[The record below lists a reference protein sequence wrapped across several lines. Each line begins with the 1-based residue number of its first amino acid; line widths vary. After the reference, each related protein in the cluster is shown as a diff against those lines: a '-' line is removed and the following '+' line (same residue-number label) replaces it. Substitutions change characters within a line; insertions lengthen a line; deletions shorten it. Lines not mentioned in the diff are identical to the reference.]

1 MSKIKILNEQSKP
14 TTPTDARNK
23 GWKLSKETAK
33 SIGGCDDNGLE
44 QIVINNRSYYKC
56 KEGSQPNTVDNNTQ
70 TPPPPAPTQPAVEE
84 PAKDSLKY
92 FNDFTFYDQDEKE
105 IKFSDDDK
113 KEVMLLQPKFK
124 NIGNIK
130 YDDDDAFVR
139 AAIFYKQD
147 KKNVMIY
154 YVDFLTTPDI
164 RLVADNY
171 KRIGLGLSILLEQ
184 SFKSRMYVRN
194 IGNGNFTLTS
204 ERQPKTGTGKVE
216 RVSSQPTQ
224 TDSTQNSPQTR
235 PEQSMGVAP
244 KPEVI
249 VKVAETQGTIPVM
262 KTLNDEQK
270 AVVQR
275 YANEGYE
282 TSKPADADM
291 SMYDT
296 IDLKGAESA
305 FETFPTFKM
314 YKIKRLNDAG
324 LNNIASRLTSQNIT
338 EELCKQ
344 NIKLY
349 HDGAMDRK
357 TMSDGARKAFAEFII
372 ACRAQY
378 RDGWGTKDAGF
389 MNGKLVKSKTN
400 VYLNDIESKFV
411 SAEYCKY
418 KINFAE
424 KAVGCGANLLDIE

>member
-1 MSKIKILNEQSKP
+1 MKKVKILNEQSKP
-14 TTPTDARNK
+14 TTPTQASEQ
-23 GWKLSKETAK
+23 GWKLSKEKAKTA
-33 SIGGCDDNGLE
+33 GGCNDSGLE

-105 IKFSDDDK
+105 IKFSDDEK

-124 NIGNIK
+124 NIGNKK

-147 KKNVMIY
+147 KKNVMVY

-164 RLVADNY
+164 QLFADNY
-171 KRIGLGLSILLEQ
+171 KRIGLGLSVLLEQ

-216 RVSSQPTQ
+216 RASSQPTQ
-224 TDSTQNSPQTR
+224 AGSTQNSPQTR
-235 PEQSMGVAP
+235 PEQAMGVAP

-249 VKVAETQGTIPVM
+249 VKVAETQGTVPVM

-270 AVVQR
+270 RVVQR

-282 TSKPADADM
+282 TSKPADADL

-296 IDLKGAESA
+296 IDLKSTESA
-305 FETFPTFKM
+305 FESFPTFVM
-314 YKIKRLNDAG
+314 YKIKRLTEDG
-324 LNNIASRLTSQNIT
+324 LNSIASGLTTQDVT

-344 NIKLY
+344 NIKVY

-400 VYLNDIESKFV
+400 VYLNDIENKFV

>member
-1 MSKIKILNEQSKP
+1 MKGLSLVLTEQLKPKQGAQPVEGQGSK
-14 TTPTDARNK
+14 
-23 GWKLSKETAK
+23 
-33 SIGGCDDNGLE
+33 
-44 QIVINNRSYYKC
+44 
-56 KEGSQPNTVDNNTQ
+56 
-70 TPPPPAPTQPAVEE
+70 TQPTPQPQPTPEPQLTPEPTVQQTQPVVAE

-105 IKFSDDDK
+105 IKFSDDEK
-113 KEVMLLQPKFK
+113 KEVMSLLPKFK
-124 NIGNIK
+124 NIGGKK

-139 AAIFYKQD
+139 AAIFYKQNE
-147 KKNVMIY
+147 KNVMVY

-164 RLVADNY
+164 KLVADNY
-171 KRIGLGLSILLEQ
+171 KRIGFGLSVLLEQ

-194 IGNGNFTLTS
+194 IGSGNFALTG
-204 ERQPKTGTGKVE
+204 ERQPKTGSGKVE
-216 RVSSQPTQ
+216 RIASQPTQ
-224 TDSTQNSPQTR
+224 TGSTQAR
-235 PEQSMGVAP
+235 PEQAMGVTP

-249 VKVAETQGTIPVM
+249 VKVAETQGTVPVM

-291 SMYDT
+291 SMYET
-296 IDLKGAESA
+296 IDLKGKESA
-305 FETFPTFKM
+305 FESFPTFKM
-314 YKIKRLNDAG
+314 YKIKRLTSTG
-324 LNNIASRLTSQNIT
+324 LESIASGLTSQNIT

-344 NIKLY
+344 NIKVY

-400 VYLNDIESKFV
+400 VYLNDIENKFV
-411 SAEYCKY
+411 NTEYCKY

>member
-1 MSKIKILNEQSKP
+1 MKSL
-14 TTPTDARNK
+14 
-23 GWKLSKETAK
+23 KL
-33 SIGGCDDNGLE
+33 ILE
-44 QIVINNRSYYKC
+44 QNEWEEISMSQYLKRKNDTNYEVK
-56 KEGSQPNTVDNNTQ
+56 KEGGKYYSKLKGD
-70 TPPPPAPTQPAVEE
+70 TPPESPDSSNNSVPQQPQSTVNAPSE
-84 PAKDSLKY
+84 PEKDSLRY

-105 IKFSDDDK
+105 IKFSDDEK
-113 KEVMLLQPKFK
+113 KEVMSLLPKFK
-124 NIGNIK
+124 NIGGKK

-139 AAIFYKQD
+139 AAIFYKQNE
-147 KKNVMIY
+147 KNVMVY

-164 RLVADNY
+164 KLVADNY
-171 KRIGLGLSILLEQ
+171 KRIGLGLSVLLEQ
-184 SFKSRMYVRN
+184 SFKSRMYIRN
-194 IGNGNFTLTS
+194 IGSGNFALTS
-204 ERQPKTGTGKVE
+204 ERQPKMGSGKVE
-216 RVSSQPTQ
+216 RVASQPTQ
-224 TDSTQNSPQTR
+224 TGSTQER
-235 PEQSMGVAP
+235 PEQAMGVTP
-244 KPEVI
+244 KPEAV
-249 VKVAETQGTIPVM
+249 VKVAETQGTVPVM

-270 AVVQR
+270 GVVQR

-291 SMYDT
+291 SMYET
-296 IDLKGAESA
+296 IDLKGKESA
-305 FETFPTFKM
+305 FDTFPTFKM
-314 YKIKRLNDAG
+314 YKIKRLTSSD
-324 LNNIASRLTSQNIT
+324 LENIASGLTSQDIT
-338 EELCKQ
+338 EGLCKQ

-400 VYLNDIESKFV
+400 VYLNDIENKFV
-411 SAEYCKY
+411 NTEYCKY

>member
-1 MSKIKILNEQSKP
+1 
-14 TTPTDARNK
+14 
-23 GWKLSKETAK
+23 
-33 SIGGCDDNGLE
+33 
-44 QIVINNRSYYKC
+44 
-56 KEGSQPNTVDNNTQ
+56 
-70 TPPPPAPTQPAVEE
+70 
-84 PAKDSLKY
+84 
-92 FNDFTFYDQDEKE
+92 
-105 IKFSDDDK
+105 
-113 KEVMLLQPKFK
+113 
-124 NIGNIK
+124 
-130 YDDDDAFVR
+130 
-139 AAIFYKQD
+139 
-147 KKNVMIY
+147 MIY

-164 RLVADNY
+164 QLVPDNY
-171 KRIGLGLSILLEQ
+171 KRIGLGLSVLLEQ
-184 SFKSRMYVRN
+184 SFKSRMYVKN
-194 IGNGNFTLTS
+194 IGNGNFALTS

>member
-1 MSKIKILNEQSKP
+1 MNKSLKVLLEQTPKKKP
-14 TTPTDARNK
+14 TAQPSEPAQQNTPT
-23 GWKLSKETAK
+23 
-33 SIGGCDDNGLE
+33 
-44 QIVINNRSYYKC
+44 
-56 KEGSQPNTVDNNTQ
+56 NNTQ
-70 TPPPPAPTQPAVEE
+70 TPPPPAPAQPVVTE
-84 PAKDSLKY
+84 PEKDSLKY

-105 IKFSDDDK
+105 IKFSDDEK
-113 KEVMLLQPKFK
+113 KEVMSLLPKFK
-124 NIGNIK
+124 NIGGKK

-139 AAIFYKQD
+139 AAIFYKQNE
-147 KKNVMIY
+147 KNVMVY

-164 RLVADNY
+164 KLVADNY
-171 KRIGLGLSILLEQ
+171 KRIGLGLSVLLEQ
-184 SFKSRMYVRN
+184 SFKSRMYIRN
-194 IGNGNFTLTS
+194 IGSGNFALTS
-204 ERQPKTGTGKVE
+204 ERQPKMGSGKVE
-216 RVSSQPTQ
+216 RVASQPTQ
-224 TDSTQNSPQTR
+224 TGSTQER
-235 PEQSMGVAP
+235 PEQAMGVTP
-244 KPEVI
+244 KPEAV
-249 VKVAETQGTIPVM
+249 VKVAETQGTVPVM

-270 AVVQR
+270 GVVQR

-291 SMYDT
+291 SMYET
-296 IDLKGAESA
+296 IDLKGKESA
-305 FETFPTFKM
+305 FDTFPTFKM
-314 YKIKRLNDAG
+314 YKIKRLTSSG
-324 LNNIASRLTSQNIT
+324 LENIASGLTSQDIT
-338 EELCKQ
+338 EDLCKQ

>member
-1 MSKIKILNEQSKP
+1 MNKSLKVLLEQPKKKP
-14 TTPTDARNK
+14 TAQPSEPVQQNTPTD
-23 GWKLSKETAK
+23 
-33 SIGGCDDNGLE
+33 
-44 QIVINNRSYYKC
+44 
-56 KEGSQPNTVDNNTQ
+56 NTQ
-70 TPPPPAPTQPAVEE
+70 TPPPPAPAQPAVEE

-105 IKFSDDDK
+105 IKFSDDEK
-113 KEVMLLQPKFK
+113 KEVMTLLPKFK
-124 NIGNIK
+124 NIGGKK

-139 AAIFYKQD
+139 AAIFFKQD

-164 RLVADNY
+164 KLVADNH

-204 ERQPKTGTGKVE
+204 ERQPKMGSGKVE

-224 TDSTQNSPQTR
+224 TGSTQNATQTR
-235 PEQSMGVAP
+235 PEQAMGVTP
-244 KPEVI
+244 KPEAV
-249 VKVAETQGTIPVM
+249 VKVAETQGTVPVM

-291 SMYDT
+291 SMYEV
-296 IDLKGAESA
+296 IDLKGKESA
-305 FETFPTFKM
+305 FESFPTFKM
-314 YKIKRLNDAG
+314 YKIKRLTEAG
-324 LNNIASRLTSQNIT
+324 LENIASGLTSQNIT

-400 VYLNDIESKFV
+400 VYLNDIENKFV
-411 SAEYCKY
+411 NTEYCKY

>member
-1 MSKIKILNEQSKP
+1 MKKVKILNEQSKP
-14 TTPTDARNK
+14 TTPTQASEQ
-23 GWKLSKETAK
+23 GWKLSKEKAKTA
-33 SIGGCDDNGLE
+33 GGCNDSGLE

-70 TPPPPAPTQPAVEE
+70 TPPPPAPTQPVVTE

-105 IKFSDDDK
+105 IKFSDDEK
-113 KEVMLLQPKFK
+113 KEVMTLLPKFK
-124 NIGNIK
+124 NIGGKK

-139 AAIFYKQD
+139 AAIFFKQD

-164 RLVADNY
+164 QLVPDNY
-171 KRIGLGLSILLEQ
+171 KRIGLGLSVLLEQ
-184 SFKSRMYVRN
+184 SFKSRMYVKN
-194 IGNGNFTLTS
+194 IGNGNFALTG
-204 ERQPKTGTGKVE
+204 ERQPKTGSGKVE
-216 RVSSQPTQ
+216 RIASQPTQ
-224 TDSTQNSPQTR
+224 TGSTQNATQTR

-249 VKVAETQGTIPVM
+249 VKVAETQGTVPVM

-270 AVVQR
+270 RVVQR

-282 TSKPADADM
+282 TSKPADADL

-296 IDLKGAESA
+296 IDLKSTESA
-305 FETFPTFKM
+305 FESFPTFVM
-314 YKIKRLNDAG
+314 YKIKRLTEDG
-324 LNNIASRLTSQNIT
+324 LNSIASGLTTQDVT

-344 NIKLY
+344 NIKVY

>member
-1 MSKIKILNEQSKP
+1 MNKSLKVLLEQPKKKP
-14 TTPTDARNK
+14 TAQPSEPVQQNTPT
-23 GWKLSKETAK
+23 
-33 SIGGCDDNGLE
+33 
-44 QIVINNRSYYKC
+44 
-56 KEGSQPNTVDNNTQ
+56 NNTQ
-70 TPPPPAPTQPAVEE
+70 TPTTGPTTPAQPAVEE

-105 IKFSDDDK
+105 IKFSDDEK
-113 KEVMLLQPKFK
+113 KEVMTLLPKFK
-124 NIGNIK
+124 NIGGKK

-139 AAIFYKQD
+139 AAIFFKQD
-147 KKNVMIY
+147 NKNVMVY

-164 RLVADNY
+164 KLVADNH
-171 KRIGLGLSILLEQ
+171 KRVGLGLSVLLEQ

-194 IGNGNFTLTS
+194 IGNGNFALTS
-204 ERQPKTGTGKVE
+204 ERQPKTGSGKVE
-216 RVSSQPTQ
+216 RVASQPTQ
-224 TDSTQNSPQTR
+224 TGQTQNQTQVR

-244 KPEVI
+244 KPEAV
-249 VKVAETQGTIPVM
+249 VKVAETQGTVPVM

-270 AVVQR
+270 KVVQR

-291 SMYDT
+291 SMYET
-296 IDLKGAESA
+296 IDLKGKESA
-305 FETFPTFKM
+305 FESFPTFKM
-314 YKIKRLNDAG
+314 YKIKRLTSAG
-324 LNNIASRLTSQNIT
+324 LDSIASGLTSQDIT
-338 EELCKQ
+338 EDLCKQ

-389 MNGKLVKSKTN
+389 LNGKLVKSKTN
-400 VYLNDIESKFV
+400 VYLNDIENKFV

-424 KAVGCGANLLDIE
+424 KSVGCAANLLDIE

>member
-1 MSKIKILNEQSKP
+1 MSIITSSIRNSNG
-14 TTPTDARNK
+14 TTYTITTDSPSDWTSVAINTYFK
-23 GWKLSKETAK
+23 NLS
-33 SIGGCDDNGLE
+33 DGL
-44 QIVINNRSYYKC
+44 IYYKT
-56 KEGSQPNTVDNNTQ
+56 STSNIVNTISSSYAISASFA
-70 TPPPPAPTQPAVEE
+70 PPPAPTQPVVTE

-105 IKFSDDDK
+105 IKFSDDEK
-113 KEVMLLQPKFK
+113 KEVMTLLPKFK
-124 NIGNIK
+124 NIGGKK

-139 AAIFYKQD
+139 AAIFFKQD

-164 RLVADNY
+164 QLVPDNY
-171 KRIGLGLSILLEQ
+171 KRIGLGLSVLLEQ
-184 SFKSRMYVRN
+184 SFKSRMYVKN
-194 IGNGNFTLTS
+194 IGNGNFALTG
-204 ERQPKTGTGKVE
+204 ERQPKTGSGKVE
-216 RVSSQPTQ
+216 RIASQPTQ
-224 TDSTQNSPQTR
+224 TGSTQNATQTR

-249 VKVAETQGTIPVM
+249 VKVAETQGTVPVM

-270 AVVQR
+270 KVVQR

-291 SMYDT
+291 SMYEV
-296 IDLKGAESA
+296 IDLKGKESA
-305 FETFPTFKM
+305 FESFPTFKM
-314 YKIKRLNDAG
+314 YKIKRLTSTA
-324 LNNIASRLTSQNIT
+324 LESIASSLTSQNIT

-378 RDGWGTKDAGF
+378 RDGWGSD
-389 MNGKLVKSKTN
+389 
-400 VYLNDIESKFV
+400 
-411 SAEYCKY
+411 
-418 KINFAE
+418 
-424 KAVGCGANLLDIE
+424 

>member
-1 MSKIKILNEQSKP
+1 MNKSLKVLLEQTPKKKP
-14 TTPTDARNK
+14 TAQPSEPAQQNTPT
-23 GWKLSKETAK
+23 
-33 SIGGCDDNGLE
+33 
-44 QIVINNRSYYKC
+44 
-56 KEGSQPNTVDNNTQ
+56 NNTQ
-70 TPPPPAPTQPAVEE
+70 TPPPPAQPVVTE
-84 PAKDSLKY
+84 PEKDSLKY

-105 IKFSDDDK
+105 IKFSDDEK
-113 KEVMLLQPKFK
+113 KEVMSLLPKFK
-124 NIGNIK
+124 NIGGKK

-139 AAIFYKQD
+139 AAIFYKQNE
-147 KKNVMIY
+147 KNVMVY

-164 RLVADNY
+164 KLVADNY
-171 KRIGLGLSILLEQ
+171 KRIGLGLSVLLEQ
-184 SFKSRMYVRN
+184 SFKSRMYIRN
-194 IGNGNFTLTS
+194 IGSGNFALTS
-204 ERQPKTGTGKVE
+204 ERQPKMGSGKVE
-216 RVSSQPTQ
+216 RVASQPTQ
-224 TDSTQNSPQTR
+224 TGSTQER
-235 PEQSMGVAP
+235 PEQAMGVTP
-244 KPEVI
+244 KPEAV
-249 VKVAETQGTIPVM
+249 VKVAETQGTVPVM

-270 AVVQR
+270 GVVQR

-291 SMYDT
+291 SMYET
-296 IDLKGAESA
+296 IDLKGKESA
-305 FETFPTFKM
+305 FDTFPTFKM
-314 YKIKRLNDAG
+314 YKIKRLTSSG
-324 LNNIASRLTSQNIT
+324 LENIASGLTSQDIT
-338 EELCKQ
+338 EDLCKQ

>member
-1 MSKIKILNEQSKP
+1 MKKVKILNEQSKP
-14 TTPTDARNK
+14 TTPTQASEQ
-23 GWKLSKETAK
+23 GWKLSKEKAKTA
-33 SIGGCDDNGLE
+33 GGCNDSGLE

-70 TPPPPAPTQPAVEE
+70 TPPPPAPTQPVVTE

-105 IKFSDDDK
+105 IKFSDDEK
-113 KEVMLLQPKFK
+113 KEVMTLLPKFK
-124 NIGNIK
+124 NIGGKK

-139 AAIFYKQD
+139 AAIFFKQD

-164 RLVADNY
+164 QLVPDNY
-171 KRIGLGLSILLEQ
+171 KRIGLGLSVLLEQ
-184 SFKSRMYVRN
+184 SFKSRMYVKN
-194 IGNGNFTLTS
+194 IGNGNFALTG
-204 ERQPKTGTGKVE
+204 ERQPKTGSGKVE
-216 RVSSQPTQ
+216 RIASQPTQ
-224 TDSTQNSPQTR
+224 TGSTQNATQTR

-249 VKVAETQGTIPVM
+249 VKVAETQGTVPVM

-270 AVVQR
+270 RVVQR

-282 TSKPADADM
+282 TSKPADADL

-296 IDLKGAESA
+296 IDLKSTESA
-305 FETFPTFKM
+305 FESFPTFVM
-314 YKIKRLNDAG
+314 YKIKRLTEDG
-324 LNNIASRLTSQNIT
+324 LESIATGLSSQDIT
-338 EELCKQ
+338 EDLCKQ

-389 MNGKLVKSKTN
+389 LNGKLVKSKTN
-400 VYLNDIESKFV
+400 VYLNDIENKFV

>member
-1 MSKIKILNEQSKP
+1 MNKSLKVLLEQPKKKP
-14 TTPTDARNK
+14 KAQPSEPAQQNTPT
-23 GWKLSKETAK
+23 
-33 SIGGCDDNGLE
+33 
-44 QIVINNRSYYKC
+44 
-56 KEGSQPNTVDNNTQ
+56 NNTQ
-70 TPPPPAPTQPAVEE
+70 TPTTEPTTPAPAQPAVTE
-84 PAKDSLKY
+84 PEKDSLKY
-92 FNDFTFYDQDEKE
+92 FSDFTFYDQDEKE
-105 IKFSDDDK
+105 IKFSDDEK
-113 KEVMLLQPKFK
+113 KEVMSLLPKFK
-124 NIGNIK
+124 NIGNKK

-147 KKNVMIY
+147 KKNIMVY

-164 RLVADNY
+164 KLVADNH
-171 KRIGLGLSILLEQ
+171 KRIGLGLSVLLEQ

-194 IGNGNFTLTS
+194 LGNGNFALTS

-216 RVSSQPTQ
+216 RVASQPTQ
-224 TDSTQNSPQTR
+224 TGSAQNTPQAR
-235 PEQSMGVAP
+235 PEQQLGVTP
-244 KPEVI
+244 KPEAI
-249 VKVAETQGTIPVM
+249 VKVAETQGTVPVM
-262 KTLNDEQK
+262 KSLNDEQK
-270 AVVQR
+270 RVVQR

-291 SMYDT
+291 SMYET
-296 IDLKGAESA
+296 IDLKGKESA
-305 FETFPTFKM
+305 FDSFPTFMM
-314 YKIKRLNDAG
+314 YKIKRLTEAA
-324 LNNIASRLTSQNIT
+324 LENIATGLTSQDIT
-338 EELCKQ
+338 EDLCKQ

-389 MNGKLVKSKTN
+389 LNGKLVKSKTN
-400 VYLNDIESKFV
+400 VYLNDIENKFV
-411 SAEYCKY
+411 NAEYCKY

>member
-1 MSKIKILNEQSKP
+1 MNKSLKVLLEQTPKKKP
-14 TTPTDARNK
+14 TAQPSEPAQQNTPT
-23 GWKLSKETAK
+23 
-33 SIGGCDDNGLE
+33 
-44 QIVINNRSYYKC
+44 
-56 KEGSQPNTVDNNTQ
+56 NNTQ
-70 TPPPPAPTQPAVEE
+70 TPPPPAQPVVTE
-84 PAKDSLKY
+84 PEKDSLKY

-105 IKFSDDDK
+105 IKFSDDEK
-113 KEVMLLQPKFK
+113 KEVMSLLPKFK
-124 NIGNIK
+124 NIGGKK

-139 AAIFYKQD
+139 AAIFFKQD

-164 RLVADNY
+164 QLVPDNY
-171 KRIGLGLSILLEQ
+171 KRIGLGLSVLLEQ
-184 SFKSRMYVRN
+184 SFKSRMYVKN
-194 IGNGNFTLTS
+194 IGNGNFALTG
-204 ERQPKTGTGKVE
+204 ERQPKTGSGKVE
-216 RVSSQPTQ
+216 RIASQPTQ
-224 TDSTQNSPQTR
+224 TGSTQNATQTR

-249 VKVAETQGTIPVM
+249 VKVAETQGTVPVM

-270 AVVQR
+270 RVVQR

-282 TSKPADADM
+282 TSKPADADL

-296 IDLKGAESA
+296 IDLKSTESA
-305 FETFPTFKM
+305 FESFPTFVM
-314 YKIKRLNDAG
+314 YKIKRLTEDG
-324 LNNIASRLTSQNIT
+324 LNSIASGLTTQDVT

-344 NIKLY
+344 NIKVY

>member
-1 MSKIKILNEQSKP
+1 MKSL
-14 TTPTDARNK
+14 
-23 GWKLSKETAK
+23 KL
-33 SIGGCDDNGLE
+33 ILE
-44 QIVINNRSYYKC
+44 QNEWEEISMSQYLKRKNDTNYEVK
-56 KEGSQPNTVDNNTQ
+56 KEGGKYYSKLKGD
-70 TPPPPAPTQPAVEE
+70 TPPESPDSSNNSVPQQPQSTVNAPSE
-84 PAKDSLKY
+84 PEKDSLRY

-105 IKFSDDDK
+105 IKFSDDEK
-113 KEVMLLQPKFK
+113 KEVMSLLPKFK
-124 NIGNIK
+124 NIGGKK

-139 AAIFYKQD
+139 AAIFYKQNE
-147 KKNVMIY
+147 KNVMVY

-164 RLVADNY
+164 KLVADNY
-171 KRIGLGLSILLEQ
+171 KRIGLGLSVLLEQ
-184 SFKSRMYVRN
+184 SFKSRMYIRN
-194 IGNGNFTLTS
+194 IGSGNFALTS
-204 ERQPKTGTGKVE
+204 ERQPKMGSGKVE
-216 RVSSQPTQ
+216 RVASQPTQ
-224 TDSTQNSPQTR
+224 TGSTQER
-235 PEQSMGVAP
+235 PEQAMGVTP
-244 KPEVI
+244 KPEAV
-249 VKVAETQGTIPVM
+249 VKVAETQGTVPVM

-270 AVVQR
+270 GVVQR

-291 SMYDT
+291 SMYET
-296 IDLKGAESA
+296 IDLKGKESA
-305 FETFPTFKM
+305 FDTFPTFKM
-314 YKIKRLNDAG
+314 YKIKRLTSSG
-324 LNNIASRLTSQNIT
+324 LENIASGLTSQDIT
-338 EELCKQ
+338 EGLCKQ

>member
-1 MSKIKILNEQSKP
+1 MKKVKILNEQSKP
-14 TTPTDARNK
+14 TTPTQASEQ
-23 GWKLSKETAK
+23 GWKLSKV
-33 SIGGCDDNGLE
+33 E

-70 TPPPPAPTQPAVEE
+70 TPPPPAPTQPVVTE

-105 IKFSDDDK
+105 IKFSDDEK
-113 KEVMLLQPKFK
+113 KEVMTLLPKFK
-124 NIGNIK
+124 NIGGKK

-139 AAIFYKQD
+139 AAIFFKQD

-164 RLVADNY
+164 QLVPDNY
-171 KRIGLGLSILLEQ
+171 KRIGLGLSVLLEQ
-184 SFKSRMYVRN
+184 SFKSRMYVKN
-194 IGNGNFTLTS
+194 IGNGNFALTG
-204 ERQPKTGTGKVE
+204 ERQPKTGSGKVE
-216 RVSSQPTQ
+216 RIASQPTQ
-224 TDSTQNSPQTR
+224 TGSTQNATQTR

-249 VKVAETQGTIPVM
+249 VKVAETQGTVPVM

-270 AVVQR
+270 RVVQR

-282 TSKPADADM
+282 TSKPADADL

-296 IDLKGAESA
+296 IDLKSTESA
-305 FETFPTFKM
+305 FESFPTFVM
-314 YKIKRLNDAG
+314 YKIKRLTEDG
-324 LNNIASRLTSQNIT
+324 LNSIASGLTTQDVT

-344 NIKLY
+344 NIKVY

-389 MNGKLVKSKTN
+389 MISLSVQNIVSIKLTSPKKRLVVVQT
-400 VYLNDIESKFV
+400 F
-411 SAEYCKY
+411 
-418 KINFAE
+418 
-424 KAVGCGANLLDIE
+424 

>member
-1 MSKIKILNEQSKP
+1 MKSL
-14 TTPTDARNK
+14 
-23 GWKLSKETAK
+23 KL
-33 SIGGCDDNGLE
+33 ILE
-44 QIVINNRSYYKC
+44 QNEWEEISMSQYLKRKNDTNYEVK
-56 KEGSQPNTVDNNTQ
+56 KEGGKYYSKLKGD
-70 TPPPPAPTQPAVEE
+70 TPPESPDSSNNSVPQQPQSTVNAPSE
-84 PAKDSLKY
+84 PEKDSLRY

-105 IKFSDDDK
+105 IKFSDDEK
-113 KEVMLLQPKFK
+113 KEVMSLLPKFK
-124 NIGNIK
+124 NIGGKK

-139 AAIFYKQD
+139 AAIFYKQNE
-147 KKNVMIY
+147 KNVMVY

-164 RLVADNY
+164 KLVADNY
-171 KRIGLGLSILLEQ
+171 KRIGLGLSVLLEQ
-184 SFKSRMYVRN
+184 SFKSRMYIRN
-194 IGNGNFTLTS
+194 IGSGNFALTS
-204 ERQPKTGTGKVE
+204 ERQPKMGSGKVE
-216 RVSSQPTQ
+216 RVASQPTQ
-224 TDSTQNSPQTR
+224 TGSTQER
-235 PEQSMGVAP
+235 PEQAMGVTP
-244 KPEVI
+244 KPEAV
-249 VKVAETQGTIPVM
+249 VKVAETQGTVPVM

-270 AVVQR
+270 GVVQR

-291 SMYDT
+291 SMYET
-296 IDLKGAESA
+296 IDLKGKESA
-305 FETFPTFKM
+305 FDTFPTFKM
-314 YKIKRLNDAG
+314 YKIKRLTSSG
-324 LNNIASRLTSQNIT
+324 LENIASGLTSQDIT

>member
-1 MSKIKILNEQSKP
+1 MKKVKILNEQSKP
-14 TTPTDARNK
+14 TTPTQASEQ
-23 GWKLSKETAK
+23 GWKLSKEKAKTA
-33 SIGGCDDNGLE
+33 GGCNDSGLE

-70 TPPPPAPTQPAVEE
+70 TPPPPAPTQPVVTE

-105 IKFSDDDK
+105 IKFSDDEK
-113 KEVMLLQPKFK
+113 KEVMTLLPKFK
-124 NIGNIK
+124 NIGGKK

-139 AAIFYKQD
+139 AAIFFKQD

-164 RLVADNY
+164 QLVPDNY
-171 KRIGLGLSILLEQ
+171 KRIGLGLSVLLEQ
-184 SFKSRMYVRN
+184 SFKSRMYVKN
-194 IGNGNFTLTS
+194 IGNGNFALTG
-204 ERQPKTGTGKVE
+204 ERQPKTGSGKVE
-216 RVSSQPTQ
+216 RIASQPTQ
-224 TDSTQNSPQTR
+224 TGSTQNATQTR

-249 VKVAETQGTIPVM
+249 VKVAETQGTVPVM

-270 AVVQR
+270 RVVQR

-282 TSKPADADM
+282 TSKPADADL

-296 IDLKGAESA
+296 IDLKSTESA
-305 FETFPTFKM
+305 FESFPTFVM
-314 YKIKRLNDAG
+314 YKIKRLTEDG
-324 LNNIASRLTSQNIT
+324 LNSIASGLTTQDVT

-344 NIKLY
+344 NIKVY

-400 VYLNDIESKFV
+400 VYLNDIENKFV

>member
-1 MSKIKILNEQSKP
+1 MKSL
-14 TTPTDARNK
+14 
-23 GWKLSKETAK
+23 KL
-33 SIGGCDDNGLE
+33 ILE
-44 QIVINNRSYYKC
+44 QNEWEEISMSQYLKRKNDTNYEVK
-56 KEGSQPNTVDNNTQ
+56 KEGGKYYSKLKGD
-70 TPPPPAPTQPAVEE
+70 TPPESPDSSNNSVPQQPQSTVNAPSE
-84 PAKDSLKY
+84 PEKDSLKY

-105 IKFSDDDK
+105 IKFSDDEK
-113 KEVMLLQPKFK
+113 KEVMSLLPKFK
-124 NIGNIK
+124 NIGGKK

-139 AAIFYKQD
+139 AAIFYKQNE
-147 KKNVMIY
+147 KNVMVY

-164 RLVADNY
+164 KLVADNY
-171 KRIGLGLSILLEQ
+171 KRIGLGLSVLLEQ
-184 SFKSRMYVRN
+184 SFKSRMYIRN
-194 IGNGNFTLTS
+194 IGSGNFTLTS
-204 ERQPKTGTGKVE
+204 ERQPKMGSGKVE
-216 RVSSQPTQ
+216 RVASQPTQ
-224 TDSTQNSPQTR
+224 TGSTQER
-235 PEQSMGVAP
+235 PEQAMGVTP
-244 KPEVI
+244 KPEAV
-249 VKVAETQGTIPVM
+249 VKVAETQGTVPVM

-270 AVVQR
+270 GVVQR

-291 SMYDT
+291 SMYET
-296 IDLKGAESA
+296 IDLKGKESA
-305 FETFPTFKM
+305 FDTFPTFKM
-314 YKIKRLNDAG
+314 YKIKRLTSSG
-324 LNNIASRLTSQNIT
+324 LENIASGLTSQDIT

-400 VYLNDIESKFV
+400 VYLNDIENKFV
-411 SAEYCKY
+411 NTEYCKY

>member
-1 MSKIKILNEQSKP
+1 MKKVKILNEQSKP
-14 TTPTDARNK
+14 TTPTQASEQ
-23 GWKLSKETAK
+23 GWKLSKEKAKTA
-33 SIGGCDDNGLE
+33 GGCNDSGLE

-70 TPPPPAPTQPAVEE
+70 TPPPPAPTQPVVTE

-105 IKFSDDDK
+105 IKFSDDEK
-113 KEVMLLQPKFK
+113 KEVMTLLPKFK
-124 NIGNIK
+124 NIGGKK

-139 AAIFYKQD
+139 AAIFFKQD

-164 RLVADNY
+164 QLVPDNY
-171 KRIGLGLSILLEQ
+171 KRIGLGLSVLLEQ
-184 SFKSRMYVRN
+184 SFKSRMYVKN
-194 IGNGNFTLTS
+194 IGNGNFALTG
-204 ERQPKTGTGKVE
+204 ERQPKTGSGKVE
-216 RVSSQPTQ
+216 RIASQPTQ
-224 TDSTQNSPQTR
+224 TGSTQNATQTR

-249 VKVAETQGTIPVM
+249 VKVAETQGTVPVM

-270 AVVQR
+270 RVVQR

-282 TSKPADADM
+282 TSKPADADL

-296 IDLKGAESA
+296 IDLKSTESA
-305 FETFPTFKM
+305 FESFPTFVM
-314 YKIKRLNDAG
+314 YKIKRLTEDG
-324 LNNIASRLTSQNIT
+324 LESIATGLSSQDIT
-338 EELCKQ
+338 EDLCKQ

>member
-1 MSKIKILNEQSKP
+1 MKSL
-14 TTPTDARNK
+14 
-23 GWKLSKETAK
+23 KL
-33 SIGGCDDNGLE
+33 ILE
-44 QIVINNRSYYKC
+44 QNEWEEISMSQYLKRKNDTNYEVK
-56 KEGSQPNTVDNNTQ
+56 KEGGKYYSKLKGD
-70 TPPPPAPTQPAVEE
+70 TPPESPDSSNNSVPQQPQSTVNAPSE
-84 PAKDSLKY
+84 PEKDSLRY

-113 KEVMLLQPKFK
+113 KEVMSLLPKFK
-124 NIGNIK
+124 NIGGKK

-139 AAIFYKQD
+139 AAIFYKQNE
-147 KKNVMIY
+147 KNVMVY

-164 RLVADNY
+164 KLVADNY
-171 KRIGLGLSILLEQ
+171 KRIGLGLSVLLEQ
-184 SFKSRMYVRN
+184 SFKSRMYIRN
-194 IGNGNFTLTS
+194 IGSGNFTLTS
-204 ERQPKTGTGKVE
+204 ERQPKMGSGKVE
-216 RVSSQPTQ
+216 RVASQPTQ
-224 TDSTQNSPQTR
+224 TGSTQER
-235 PEQSMGVAP
+235 PEQAMGVTP
-244 KPEVI
+244 KPEAV
-249 VKVAETQGTIPVM
+249 VKVAETQGTVPVM

-270 AVVQR
+270 GVVQR

-291 SMYDT
+291 SMYET
-296 IDLKGAESA
+296 IDLKGKESA
-305 FETFPTFKM
+305 FDTFPTFKM
-314 YKIKRLNDAG
+314 YKIKRLTSSG
-324 LNNIASRLTSQNIT
+324 LENIASGLTSQDIT

-389 MNGKLVKSKTN
+389 LNGKLVKSKTN
-400 VYLNDIESKFV
+400 VYLNDIENKFV
-411 SAEYCKY
+411 NTEYCKY